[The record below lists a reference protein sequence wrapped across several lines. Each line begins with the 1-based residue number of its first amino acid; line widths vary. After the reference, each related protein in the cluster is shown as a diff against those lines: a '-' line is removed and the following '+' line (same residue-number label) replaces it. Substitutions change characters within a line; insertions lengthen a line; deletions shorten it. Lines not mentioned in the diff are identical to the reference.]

1 MTGQVVDMR
10 IRMLRQ
16 LVKEAVEFL
25 ALRETTKVAVLRLGG
40 EARRA
45 IREIAE
51 RLTESGA
58 LAEVQSAEMLGIGE
72 LEAAFAGAD
81 INRSV
86 LHRRR
91 RALDTAE
98 AMGALPRIFK
108 GRPDRIEIVAPGPGG
123 SIDGWA
129 ASPGLY
135 RGTARVV
142 TNVAD
147 ARLQPGDVLVAP
159 ATDPSWTPLFLTA
172 GALIVEEGGPLSHA
186 AIVARELGLPA
197 VLNVTGATGLIV
209 DGEEVTVDG
218 STGRILLHRDENE
231 DEAAA

>member
-1 MTGQVVDMR
+1 MR

-16 LVKEAVEFL
+16 LVSEAVNFL
-25 ALRETTKVAVLRLGG
+25 ALRESTKVSVLRLGG

-45 IREIAE
+45 TKEIAE
-51 RLTESGA
+51 RLVASGA
-58 LAEVQSAEMLGIGE
+58 LADLASAELLSIDE
-72 LEAAFAGAD
+72 LEAALAGAD
-81 INRSV
+81 INRSI

-98 AMGALPRIFK
+98 AVGPLPRIFK
-108 GRPDRIEIVAPGPGG
+108 GRPERVEVVAPGPGG

-147 ARLQPGDVLVAP
+147 ARLEPGDILVAR

-197 VLNVTGATGLIV
+197 VLNVAGATGLII

-218 STGRILLHRDENE
+218 STGRILLHRDETE
-231 DEAAA
+231 SEVAA